1 MYELQGMV
9 VLYRQEGTSMMR
21 TRLIINLQVEGLH
34 YWKDAKIKKPEV
46 GFLSH
51 PHRHIFHIQLTM
63 EVNDLDREIEFID
76 FKHNVLEYMN
86 NKWGCQ
92 DMCDFKGMSCEMI
105 AKDLLENFHAKKV
118 RVMEDGE
125 NGAEVEV

>member
-1 MYELQGMV
+1 MK
-9 VLYRQEGTSMMR
+9 
-21 TRLIINLQVEGLH
+21 TRLIINLQVQGLH
-34 YWKDAKIKKPEV
+34 YWGDAKIKKPQV
-46 GFLSH
+46 GFLSY

-76 FKHNVLEYMN
+76 FKNSVLDYIET
-86 NKWGCQ
+86 KWGFY

>member
-1 MYELQGMV
+1 M
-9 VLYRQEGTSMMR
+9 
-21 TRLIINLQVEGLH
+21 
-34 YWKDAKIKKPEV
+34 D
-46 GFLSH
+46 
-51 PHRHIFHIQLTM
+51 
-63 EVNDLDREIEFID
+63 VNDLDREIEFID
-76 FKHNVLEYMN
+76 LKHNVLEYIN
-86 NKWGCQ
+86 NKWGCW